1 MEVARECIGMEGEAG
16 EAGVRIGVECLRRY
30 EEGVE
35 WVVEWVEEMGGAVE
49 KKVPGAMQTYM

>member
-1 MEVARECIGMEGEAG
+1 MEGEAG

-35 WVVEWVEEMGGAVE
+35 WAVEWVEEMGGAVE